1 MSMAKKP
8 PYARLLDVTVTAPAL
23 WRWHISDQAVE
34 LMYGFAT
41 SRETAQIEANSAL
54 FKLLSIG
61 EP

>member
-1 MSMAKKP
+1 MAKKP
-8 PYARLLDVTVTAPAL
+8 SYARLLDVTVTAQEPTL

-34 LMYGFAT
+34 LMHGFAT

>member
-1 MSMAKKP
+1 MAKEP
-8 PYARLLDVTVTAPAL
+8 SYARLLDVTVTPQEPAL
-23 WRWHISDQAVE
+23 WRWHISDRAVE

-41 SRETAQIEANSAL
+41 SRETAQIEADSAL